1 MNKKLTSELNLNK
14 KTNLFHTNKEIV
26 FKFAI
31 VNKLGNGY
39 DFKSLDLD
47 GLKKFN
53 NFVNDILEKKMTI
66 SQVEK
71 TYMRKRFKPLVKR
84 HIEEQDMD
92 VREIHLGKDQQKFRL
107 FGYFNENNYFVLTKI
122 DSKHSSN
129 E

>member
-31 VNKLGNGY
+31 VNKLDNGY

-84 HIEEQDMD
+84 HIKEQDMD
-92 VREIHLGKDQQKFRL
+92 VKEIHLGKDQQKFRL

-122 DSKHSSN
+122 DSKHDFN
-129 E
+129 K

>member
-31 VNKLGNGY
+31 VNKLDNGY

-84 HIEEQDMD
+84 HIEEQDN
-92 VREIHLGKDQQKFRL
+92 GC
-107 FGYFNENNYFVLTKI
+107 
-122 DSKHSSN
+122 
-129 E
+129 

>member
-31 VNKLGNGY
+31 VNKLDNGY

-53 NFVNDILEKKMTI
+53 NFVNDILEKKRW
-66 SQVEK
+66 QYLK
-71 TYMRKRFKPLVKR
+71 
-84 HIEEQDMD
+84 
-92 VREIHLGKDQQKFRL
+92 
-107 FGYFNENNYFVLTKI
+107 
-122 DSKHSSN
+122 
-129 E
+129 